1 MSEVWAQKHR
11 PTTLWDIVGQ
21 EEVVGS
27 INNPGHYIFY
37 SPQPGTGKTTTALAL
52 AKDMGWP
59 IQIFNA
65 STKNERGIGFIEEQ
79 VIPMTRTGNYNQWF
93 LLDEADQLTDAAQ
106 SALKGVIENAQGYF
120 ILTCNNLSKVS
131 PWLQSRCSVKHFK
144 PISED
149 NIIKILSRVAAIENL
164 KSGVP
169 NAINCIAKAHTG
181 DARNAINALQAWS
194 YLKGD
199 QRTKFLANLG
209 TPQVDYDKFL
219 RLAVRERSF
228 DAALKIL
235 KGHPLKE
242 TFRGLLSYLME
253 SGAKQESKMRI
264 ILALI
269 ESERDLIAGISPEL
283 ILANFVRGCIP
294 TGVYPS
300 A

>member
-21 EEVVGS
+21 EEVVRN

-52 AKDMGWP
+52 AKDMDWP
-59 IQIFNA
+59 IHIFNA
-65 STKNERGIGFIEEQ
+65 STKNERGIAFIEEQ

-169 NAINCIAKAHTG
+169 NAINCIAKAHAG

-219 RLAVRERSF
+219 RVAVRERSF
-228 DAALKIL
+228 DSAVKIL

-264 ILALI
+264 VLALI
-269 ESERDLIAGISPEL
+269 ESERDLIAGIHPDL
-283 ILANFVRGCIP
+283 ILANFVRSCIP
-294 TGVYPS
+294 RGQ

>member
-11 PTTLWDIVGQ
+11 PTTLWDVVGQ
-21 EEVVGS
+21 EEVVGN

-52 AKDMGWP
+52 AKDMDWP
-59 IQIFNA
+59 IHIFNA
-65 STKNERGIGFIEEQ
+65 STKNERGIAFIEEQ

-169 NAINCIAKAHTG
+169 NAINCIAKAHAG

-194 YLKGD
+194 YCKGEN
-199 QRTKFLANLG
+199 RTKFLANLG

-219 RLAVRERSF
+219 RVAVRERSF
-228 DAALKIL
+228 DAAVKIL

-264 ILALI
+264 VLALI
-269 ESERDLIAGISPEL
+269 ESERDLIAGIHPDL
-283 ILANFVRGCIP
+283 ILANFVRSCIP
-294 TGVYPS
+294 RGQ